1 MTTIHKIKWFTLSA
15 IVILFLLVVIQNTGV
30 TRVRFMGWE
39 AEASRILLISG
50 VGLSGFVAGIL
61 TLLLIQHRQCRSHPV
76 SVGSSKP
83 NNS

>member
-39 AEASRILLISG
+39 AEALSLIH
-50 VGLSGFVAGIL
+50 I
-61 TLLLIQHRQCRSHPV
+61 
-76 SVGSSKP
+76 
-83 NNS
+83 